1 MVNLAQML
9 QLVLNF
15 GHRMETDPHLQL
27 KFHGFFT
34 AFWGLAMI
42 VIVFVR
48 VLWGNYPALVI
59 EEVSLWANAATHFGA
74 MSAAIAAIRSDPDEA
89 QG

>member
-9 QLVLNF
+9 HFVLNF

-27 KFHGFFT
+27 RFHGFFT
-34 AFWGLAMI
+34 AFWALAMI
-42 VIVFVR
+42 VLPFVSA
-48 VLWGNYPALVI
+48 LWVNYPALVI

-74 MSAAIAAIRSDPDEA
+74 MSSAIAAIRADPNEA